1 MNGDTRNLNICLVQ
15 TDIRTEDKQANIKIG
30 EQLLHRITQQ
40 PDIIVFPE
48 LFSCGYSEG
57 VKLMAEDRQ
66 GESIAFLKSASML
79 YHSVVIAGIPMLTP
93 DGMVNRM
100 LWVDEGE
107 ITGQYDKKHLFFGCE
122 KEYFVAGNKPTVCT
136 KNGWNCRLITCYDI
150 RFPMWCR
157 NKFFKPSS
165 RFMYDILIVI
175 ANFPAARAMQFDTL
189 LRARAIEN
197 QCYVLAVN
205 RIGKDGYGNLHQGNT
220 QIISPQGRTLAQV
233 PNYTQNILEY
243 TLSPQPLSDLRSE
256 FPIGEDWD

>member
-1 MNGDTRNLNICLVQ
+1 
-15 TDIRTEDKQANIKIG
+15 
-30 EQLLHRITQQ
+30 
-40 PDIIVFPE
+40 
-48 LFSCGYSEG
+48 
-57 VKLMAEDRQ
+57 
-66 GESIAFLKSASML
+66 
-79 YHSVVIAGIPMLTP
+79 
-93 DGMVNRM
+93 
-100 LWVDEGE
+100 
-107 ITGQYDKKHLFFGCE
+107 
-122 KEYFVAGNKPTVCT
+122 
-136 KNGWNCRLITCYDI
+136 
-150 RFPMWCR
+150 
-157 NKFFKPSS
+157 
-165 RFMYDILIVI
+165 MYDILIVI